1 MSIREKDIAG
11 SNVCSP
17 RLGIEI
23 TTRCNCACVYCF
35 AGSGHTAS
43 AEIPTEIVKDILVQG
58 YHTAYRHLHIT
69 GGEPLLY
76 SHIFQVLDDAI
87 ELGYETILLNTNGL
101 LLTGSICRKLADYP
115 GLSVTISLEGTEALH
130 ERFRG
135 TRSYQQVRNGLEN
148 GIVAGL
154 DIIVFTTACKS
165 LLPVLPGFADTLAA
179 QFPGIRYLTL
189 IRLINTWGDTF
200 PLSGECLAPG
210 DFLDLAKMVALVNL
224 YGLRTHLLNDPLIN
238 VVSRMLDMPWVP
250 ASQDLSR
257 GDSLMVM
264 ADLSI
269 YSSHTGSD
277 NYGKYAP
284 GSMDKILVSD
294 QYRQASTPDMQV
306 CPACGFTR
314 LCRANGLL
322 RPAKWH
328 APGRHDSPFC
338 KTVLDLIAR

>member
-1 MSIREKDIAG
+1 MSIREKDIEG
-11 SNVCSP
+11 SKVCSP

-35 AGSGHTAS
+35 AGASHTAS

-58 YHTAYRHLHIT
+58 YQTAYRHLHIT

-135 TRSYQQVRNGLEN
+135 KGSYQKVLNGLEN
-148 GIVAGL
+148 GIAAGL

-165 LLPVLPGFADTLAA
+165 LLPTLPGFADTLVAR
-179 QFPGIRYLTL
+179 FPGILYLTL
-189 IRLINTWGDTF
+189 IRLINTVGDTF
-200 PLSGECLAPG
+200 PLSAECLAPG
-210 DFLDLAKMVALVNL
+210 DFVDLAKMVALVNL
-224 YGLRTHLLNDPLIN
+224 YGLRTRLLNDPLIN

-250 ASQDLSR
+250 ASQDLSH

-264 ADLSI
+264 VDLSV
-269 YSSHTGSD
+269 YSSHTGKD

-284 GSMDKILVSD
+284 GSIGKILVSG
-294 QYRQASTPDMQV
+294 QYRQTSLPDNHV
-306 CPACGFTR
+306 CPACGYTE

-322 RPAKWH
+322 RPAKWYT
-328 APGRHDSPFC
+328 PGRHNSPFC
-338 KTVLDLIAR
+338 KTVLDLIAP